1 MSAPGPDR
9 KRPNIRDVAVA
20 ALAAA
25 DRVLAHWLPDGARK
39 GAEYVARNPRRTD
52 GRRGSFSVNATSGA
66 WADFATGD
74 KGGDLVALVAYL
86 DGVKQGE
93 AAKRLAAFLG
103 MDARSAPAADA
114 RAPAAGKPDAA
125 LVSPIP
131 DGAPPAPQTHSRH
144 GRPSQTWT
152 YRDAAGRAL
161 FHVVRFDTADGKQ
174 VLPLSLWDEGGAVR
188 WHWRGVPQPR
198 PLYGLD
204 HLAARAGALVVVCEG
219 EKDTDA
225 AGSLLPDCVAITSP
239 NGSRSAGAA
248 DWSPLRGRRV
258 VVWPDADEPGSEY
271 ARAVVKHA
279 RKAGAVVAAVLD
291 LDALAELRG
300 AALPVGWG
308 AADALAEG
316 MEGAAL
322 GRVVAE
328 AAAQAA
334 RRAAPQSPALAARR
348 SPFVLLNAPRA
359 DQRAGVY
366 HVPTVRDRAT
376 GEQVEGVPEWICSPL
391 RVEALTRDASG
402 GEWGRL
408 LCFPDRD
415 GVEHRWAMPCAM
427 LAKDGAELRETLL
440 AQGLE
445 ITAAQSRR
453 MLVEYIQA
461 AEPGRFAR
469 CVARTGWHGD
479 AFVLADRAIGPAKG
493 EELVFQSATADGC
506 KVSAAGTLE
515 TWRDEVAGPC
525 AGNSRLVLAVSAA
538 LAAPCLHL
546 VGMEGGGLHLRGGS
560 SSGKSTALAV
570 AASVYGPREY
580 RREWRAT
587 DNALESV
594 AAMHSDALLPLDEIG
609 QLDPKH
615 AAAVAY
621 LLSNGQGKSRSRRDG
636 TLRAP
641 ATWRL
646 LFLSCGEVGLHD
658 LIAEAGGR
666 HRAGME
672 VRVVDIPA
680 DAGAGIGVFER
691 VPAGMAPGAFADHL
705 QRVSAASYGT
715 AFPAFLDVL
724 TRDAARVREALGRFV
739 AGLVDELA
747 PDDAGGQV
755 RRVAQRMALIGA
767 AGEIASL
774 HGITGWPSGE
784 AAAAVRACFAAWL
797 EGRGGPGESEPRAMV
812 RQVQAFIA
820 THSEGRFAPMER
832 ADDDRAPKTLM
843 RAGYRVGVEG
853 VGVEH
858 WVFPETWRNEV
869 CKGFDPVAVARELAR
884 RELLMPDASKGY
896 TRRER
901 VRGIQGGMVRVYRL
915 LPGILDLEP

>member
-1 MSAPGPDR
+1 MSGTESGR
-9 KRPNIRDVAVA
+9 RRPAIRTVAAA

-25 DRVLAHWLPDGARK
+25 ERVLLHWLPDGARK
-39 GAEYVARNPRRTD
+39 GAEYVARNPRRSD
-52 GRRGSFSVNATSGA
+52 SRRGSFSVNMAKGA
-66 WADFATGD
+66 WSDFATGD
-74 KGGDLVALVAYL
+74 KGGDLVALIAYL
-86 DGVKQGE
+86 DGVNQGD
-93 AAKRLAAFLG
+93 AAQRLAAFLG
-103 MDARSAPAADA
+103 IDAKAPPATDARGGATTKPA
-114 RAPAAGKPDAA
+114 GV

-131 DGAPPAPQTHSRH
+131 DDAPRAPQAHVRH
-144 GRPSQTWT
+144 GKPSKVWT

-161 FHVVRFDTADGKQ
+161 FQVARFDTADGKQ
-174 VLPLSLWDEGGAVR
+174 VLPLSLWREDGALR
-188 WHWRGVPQPR
+188 WRWQGVAQPR

-204 HLAARAGALVVVCEG
+204 RLAARADALVMVCEG
-219 EKDTDA
+219 EKDADA
-225 AGSLLPDCVAITSP
+225 AASLLPDCVVVTSP

-248 DWSPLRGRRV
+248 DWSPLRGRCV
-258 VVWPDADEPGSEY
+258 VVWPDADPPGAEY
-271 ARAVVKHA
+271 ARDVVKQA
-279 RKAGAVVAAVLD
+279 RKVGATGAAVLS
-291 LDALAELRG
+291 LTAFAKLRG
-300 AALPVGWG
+300 AVLPAGWG

-316 MEGAAL
+316 LERAAVA
-322 GRVVAE
+322 RVVAE
-328 AAAQAA
+328 AAAQASK
-334 RRAAPQSPALAARR
+334 RGAPQGSVSAARR
-348 SPFVLLNAPRA
+348 NPFVLLAEPTAER
-359 DQRAGVY
+359 RAGVY
-366 HVPTVRDRAT
+366 YLPSVRDRAS

-402 GEWGRL
+402 SEWGRL

-415 GVEHRWAMPCAM
+415 GMEHRWAMPCAM
-427 LAKDGAELRETLL
+427 MAKDGAELRETLL
-440 AQGLE
+440 AHGLE
-445 ITAAQSRR
+445 ITAGQSRR
-453 MLVEYIQA
+453 HLVEYIQA

-469 CVARTGWHGD
+469 CVARTGWHD
-479 AFVLADRAIGPAKG
+479 DSFVLADRTLGAADG
-493 EELVFQSATADGC
+493 EMLVFQSATADGC
-506 KVSAAGTLE
+506 KVSTAGTLE
-515 TWRDEVAGPC
+515 AWRAEVAAPC
-525 AGNSRLVLAVSAA
+525 AGNSRLVLAVAAA

-546 VGMEGGGLHLRGGS
+546 AGMEGGGLHLRGGS

-594 AAMHSDALLPLDEIG
+594 AAMHCDALLPLDEIG

-646 LFLSCGEVGLHD
+646 LFLSCGEVGLHE

-680 DAGAGIGVFER
+680 DAGAGMGVFER
-691 VPAGMAPGAFADHL
+691 MPAGMAPGVFADHM
-705 QRVSAASYGT
+705 QRASAASYGT

-724 TRDAARVREALGRFV
+724 TRDTARVREALGKFV
-739 AGLVDELA
+739 AGLVAELA

-755 RRVAQRMALIGA
+755 RRVAQRMALLGA

-774 HGITGWPSGE
+774 HGITGWPPGE
-784 AAAAVRACFAAWL
+784 AAAAVRACFGAWL
-797 EGRGGPGESEPRAMV
+797 AGRGGPGESEPRAMV

-820 THSEGRFAPMER
+820 MHSEGRFAPMER
-832 ADDDRAPKTLM
+832 ADDDRAPKTMM
-843 RAGYRVGVEG
+843 RAGYRVVVDGRL
-853 VGVEH
+853 EH
-858 WVFPETWRNEV
+858 WVFPETWRAEV
-869 CKGFDPVAVARELAR
+869 CKGFDPVAVARELVSR
-884 RELLMPDASKGY
+884 DLLMPDASKGY

-901 VRGIQGGMVRVYRL
+901 VRDGHQTMVRVYRL